1 MTVDPKNSSSSVSK
15 SQGTADTSRAFGTKP
30 EKRLEADKRRLLA
43 QLRNR
48 GISDDRVLDA
58 MRRVPREAFVPP
70 ERRAS
75 AYLDSALPI
84 ECGQTISQPYIVALM
99 TQELELTGSEHVLE
113 IGTGSGY
120 QCAILALTARSVV
133 SIERIPELAETARR
147 RIAALGLENVEILC
161 ADGTLGCPEKGPY
174 DRILITAAAPRA
186 PDSLLAQLK
195 DGGMLLAPVGD
206 RDLQR
211 LERIRRHGDR
221 FESES
226 LIGCRFVPLIGQEG
240 WSADEV

>member
-1 MTVDPKNSSSSVSK
+1 MTVDPKKPISPLSE
-15 SQGTADTSRAFGTKP
+15 SQGAADTIGVFRRHP
-30 EKRLEADKRRLLA
+30 DDRLEADKRRLLA
-43 QLRNR
+43 ELRNR
-48 GISDDRVLDA
+48 GISDERVLDA
-58 MRRVPREAFVPP
+58 MRRIPREVFVPP

-75 AYLDSALPI
+75 AYVDSALPI

-99 TQELELTGSEHVLE
+99 TQELELAGDEHVLE

-120 QCAILALTARSVV
+120 QCAILGLLARSVV
-133 SIERIPELAETARR
+133 SIERIPELAATARR
-147 RIAALGLENVEILC
+147 RIEELGLENVEIVC

-186 PDSLLAQLK
+186 PESLLAQLK
-195 DGGMLLAPVGD
+195 DDGILLAPVGD

-211 LERIRRHGDR
+211 LERIRRRGDE
-221 FESES
+221 FESET

-240 WSADEV
+240 WSTDEV